1 MNINVRLNSALSIPR
16 RIFQIRIGAKNERKI
31 FEKKK
36 SIKTNKIVILECVC
50 FYQFLTSLGQN
61 EFLKNSISIN

>member
-36 SIKTNKIVILECVC
+36 N
-50 FYQFLTSLGQN
+50 Q
-61 EFLKNSISIN
+61 